1 VDFLVRTSQSL
12 GVVKAWQESEAVFF
26 SKLSVWSKKSSPLL
40 SSWKMSQPLEL
51 EVFLKSS
58 MPLQKSGMIVG
69 GLVYLPQMLEPL
81 TSEKDGSYL
90 PTPTATQY
98 GSNKGGALGRTGK
111 ERLSLETMARKNL
124 WPTPTASDHLH
135 NQSEMLENWEKRAKE
150 KKKQGINLQFALR
163 HAVQKWPTPRASEYK
178 DCGPVGSKSQVHME
192 KRDYLCAKV
201 KEESKPTGML
211 SPMWVEWLMGYP
223 TGHTELSALATAW
236 FRCKSEKRSKS
247 LRGST
252 NG

>member
-1 VDFLVRTSQSL
+1 MEDSPVKTSQSL
-12 GVVKAWQESEAVFF
+12 GVVKAWQESEAVFS
-26 SKLSVWSKKSSPLL
+26 SKLSVWSKKSSPLS
-40 SSWKMSQPLEL
+40 SSWKTSQPLEL

-69 GLVYLPQMLEPL
+69 GLVYLPQQLEPL
-81 TSEKDGSYL
+81 TSEKGGSYL

-124 WPTPTASDHLH
+124 
-135 NQSEMLENWEKRAKE
+135 
-150 KKKQGINLQFALR
+150 
-163 HAVQKWPTPRASEYK
+163 WPTPRASEYK